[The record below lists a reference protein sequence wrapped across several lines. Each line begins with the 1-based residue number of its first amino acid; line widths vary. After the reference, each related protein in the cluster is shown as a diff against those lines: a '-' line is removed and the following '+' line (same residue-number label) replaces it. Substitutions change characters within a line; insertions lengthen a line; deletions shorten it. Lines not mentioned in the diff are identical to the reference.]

1 MKTSKAYNEL
11 LSNIKAGY
19 LVNNNQLTYMMSLL
33 NGDKEELKAPVKA
46 IINDAVD
53 GLALSDE
60 QVNKGLTW
68 LNNLWMSPTGKE
80 RKNNPFGYRE
90 QAVLEDKG
98 ATIEMYGYYD
108 AGNAYHSYNVPIYLV
123 SSKIQGTFEYVVSGG
138 EIKIIG

>member
-1 MKTSKAYNEL
+1 MKTTKTYNNL
-11 LSNIKAGY
+11 IDNIKAGY

-33 NGDKEELKAPVKA
+33 NSDKEELKAPIKA

-53 GLALSDE
+53 GLSLSTE

-90 QAVLEDKG
+90 QAVLEDKT
-98 ATIEMYGYYD
+98 ATISMYGYYD
-108 AGNAYHSYNVPIYLV
+108 AGNAYHSWNVPIYLV
-123 SSKIQGTFEYVVSGG
+123 SSKTQGTFEYIVKGG
-138 EIKIIG
+138 EISIIG